1 MRATDSARK
10 RRREED
16 EIRTAQKRVLAL
28 LEEELLAMRAE
39 RLRESTP
46 SDDRV
51 PPSAPANI
59 VRASGG
65 VRSASKGGRNY
76 SWTKTESLAA
86 VLAREAANN
95 MNQGETQEVRAKD
108 CQSRLIGALRNV
120 ETAHAELARKNI
132 PGPFLPIV
140 YRKANVDMTATPEQ
154 VATQRG
160 GNAGKSVLLRGD
172 AIHACVVKHILPVAR
187 QTWTRRK
194 SGINW
199 TDVCAAVSARV
210 KALLR
215 ADPPMSKAD
224 RELLSAAQYVWQ
236 WTCPENPDV
245 LASSTLSNLAV
256 MMGFAL
262 TQSLT
267 RPTEPA
273 ISPAKE
279 NVPPS
284 ESVER
289 DAQTT
294 ACQVP
299 VTTVQDEACVPSTD
313 VTPACTPR

>member
-108 CQSRLIGALRNV
+108 CQSRFIGALRNV